1 MLTQKIS
8 NLVLLLAM
16 LGGLATSAFVA
27 VREFSVALDRVIESS
42 VMRVRSQPALP
53 LQLSQQNDER
63 LQKHLREYLSPE
75 PVLYS
80 VLYDTTGALLL
91 KQYRSGAIH
100 PLASLDSLRSGS
112 GPAQISTG
120 LRKVQ
125 RTVAMDESVQPGFL
139 MRIVSL
145 FPERITDVTVPILSV
160 VNPLES
166 SVTRTAIADALLEGG
181 EGDSVYV
188 VGFINIGISHPH
200 VWQSIA
206 PVIWRTMLVCL
217 LYVLLCVVAARYYGQ
232 RITGPLAR
240 LATMAEEAAA
250 GTLDSQ
256 VQFRASGEARH
267 IANMLNTI
275 IAELNTHRANM
286 NVGHQLLSLK
296 VQERTEQLS
305 QRSEALDKAV
315 DEVSR
320 TKEDLHRMAYFD
332 SLTGLPNRR
341 LFTEQLQ
348 LVLSL
353 AGRSNQLLALLFL
366 DLDNFKRINDSLGHS
381 AGDLLLREVGIR
393 LSNCMRDSDVL
404 AHFDNSREKIG
415 VSRLGGDEFTVVLN
429 QIESPDAAGFVAQR
443 MLDSMSSPMIIDGHE
458 LVITPS
464 IGIAIGPKDAED
476 VEGLLKAADTAMY
489 NAKKSGK
496 NNYLFYKPDM
506 ATSNV
511 NRLKMETELRSAIQR
526 DEMVLHYQP
535 QIDVETGSIV
545 GLEALIRWRH
555 REHGLVPP
563 DQFIPMAEEM
573 GLIVSI
579 SEWALEE
586 ACLCVKNLQKK
597 GVHIPRVAVNV
608 SALAFSPSLVECV
621 QSALDSSGIE
631 PNLLELELTE
641 GVMMDSSS
649 ASIESLEKMKKLG
662 VSLSI
667 DDFGTGYSSLSY
679 LSHFPLDVLK
689 IDRSFVTDFDK
700 SSNNASLVTAIIS
713 MSKSLHLHVIA
724 EGVETAEQLRFLRS
738 NGVTVVQGFLF
749 SRAVPADQ
757 LSELLVPGHF
767 LPRIAQYS

>member
-16 LGGLATSAFVA
+16 LAGLAISAFVA

-53 LQLSQQNDER
+53 IQLARHNEER
-63 LQKHLREYLSPE
+63 LQKHLQEYLSPE

-80 VLYDTTGALLL
+80 VLYNATGTLLL
-91 KQYRSGAIH
+91 KQYRSGAIQ
-100 PLASLDSLRSGS
+100 PLASFDYLRSGS
-112 GPAQISTG
+112 GPAQISSG
-120 LRKVQ
+120 LRTMQ
-125 RTVAMDESVQPGFL
+125 QAIGHGEGARTGFL
-139 MRIVSL
+139 VRIISL
-145 FPERITDVTVPILSV
+145 FPARITDVTVPILSV

-166 SVTRTAIADALLEGG
+166 SVSRTAVSDALLEGG
-181 EGDSVYV
+181 AVDSVYV

-206 PVIWRTMLVCL
+206 QVIWRTMLVCL
-217 LYVLLCVVAARYYGQ
+217 LYILMCVVVARYYGN
-232 RITGPLAR
+232 RITGPLSR

-250 GTLDSQ
+250 GTLDTQ
-256 VQFRASGEARH
+256 VQFKASGEARH

-275 IAELNTHRANM
+275 IAELNTHRANI
-286 NVGHQLLSLK
+286 NVDHQLLSLK
-296 VQERTEQLS
+296 VQERTDQQSERS
-305 QRSEALDKAV
+305 QALDKAV

-353 AGRSNQLLALLFL
+353 AARSNQFLALLFL

-404 AHFDNSREKIG
+404 AHFDNNREKIG
-415 VSRLGGDEFTVVLN
+415 VSRLGGDEFTIVLN
-429 QIESPDAAGFVAQR
+429 QIESQEAAGFVAQR
-443 MLDSMSSPMIIDGHE
+443 MLDAMSSPMIIDGHE

-489 NAKKSGK
+489 HAKKSGK
-496 NNYLFYKPDM
+496 NNYLFYKADM

-511 NRLKMETELRSAIQR
+511 NRLKMETELRWAIQR
-526 DEMVLHYQP
+526 NEMVLHYQP
-535 QIDVETGSIV
+535 QIDIETGSIV
-545 GLEALIRWRH
+545 GLEALIRWQH
-555 REHGLVPP
+555 RQHGLVPP

-586 ACLCVKNLQKK
+586 ACLCVKNLQNK
-597 GVHIPRVAVNV
+597 GIHIPRVAVNV
-608 SALAFSPSLVECV
+608 SVLAFSPSLVECV
-621 QSALDSSGIE
+621 QRALDSSGIE
-631 PNLLELELTE
+631 PSLLELELTE

-649 ASIESLEKMKKLG
+649 ASIESLEKMKRLG

-700 SSNNASLVTAIIS
+700 SANNASLVAAIIS

-724 EGVETAEQLRFLRS
+724 EGVETSEQLRFLRN
-738 NGVTVVQGFLF
+738 NGVKVVQGFLF
-749 SRAVPADQ
+749 SRAVPDDQ
-757 LSELLVPGHF
+757 LAELLVPKHF
-767 LPRIAQYS
+767 LPRIARYS